1 MYKRNINAESIDK
14 SKHSLFE
21 VNWDEVELNLNPNK
35 ARQLFLQKSLPFLLK
50 SFPVKKREKI
60 C

>member
-14 SKHSLFE
+14 SKQSLFE
-21 VNWDEVELNLNPNK
+21 VNWDEVELNLNPSK
-35 ARQLFLQKSLPFLLK
+35 ARQLFLQNHFR
-50 SFPVKKREKI
+50 F